1 MSIEKYTLTNL
12 QHSAVYFCFQEW
24 YNPKQTWSPPKYGK
38 IESINISSEAILTPD
53 IYSYGK

>member
-38 IESINISSEAILTPD
+38 IESINISSEAIWTPD
-53 IYSYGK
+53 IYSHGK